1 MWFSV
6 IHALH
11 HIIINDAR
19 LLSTGTL
26 SSSCRVEVGI
36 QRIIKCSPDLI
47 PKRDG
52 TLKNPLRFSPPPC
65 KHHTYSQYLFLKQPA
80 EGRFYESKRQ
90 NLDISE
96 TQGLVGSDS
105 RAWYKSDSC
114 FLNWFYWSI
123 VDLQCCVHFFCR
135 EKWVSYTC
143 IHSFPY
149 SFPRWFVT
157 GHWR

>member
-1 MWFSV
+1 M

-105 RAWYKSDSC
+105 RA
-114 FLNWFYWSI
+114 
-123 VDLQCCVHFFCR
+123 
-135 EKWVSYTC
+135 
-143 IHSFPY
+143 
-149 SFPRWFVT
+149 
-157 GHWR
+157 